1 MFSTYTEAIIFIL
14 DIAIWI
20 LFYQTIL
27 VKRKKVSTVLYI
39 LGFIAA
45 GLVVLLPSTYFF
57 ATYTTLKMFIVGG
70 TNLLCSFL
78 LTFYF
83 ETTMRHRIFTSV
95 TFIACCGIAEL
106 LAGYSIASYSN
117 VYLHLNN
124 EALFKLIEFASKFIQ
139 ILMIAII
146 NIFRNR
152 KQEGY
157 SWKYTI
163 SILITPIMSL
173 FVAVN
178 LPSPIES
185 NHPESIAYTI
195 SITGLFVINI
205 VNYILL
211 ENLFRV
217 KILEEQTQ
225 QLELQHTYQS
235 NKYSQISSAYRS
247 TRSILHETKRH
258 FFYIQECAGRQDYEH
273 ILQYLQTA
281 MVNMENAYNRVN
293 TGNLVIDS
301 FLSNHLAIAEKESI
315 QYKTILQ
322 IEPEKIPVDDYNL
335 SILLGNLLDNS
346 LQECRRIA
354 PPYPRVIQVEM
365 RTTNKE
371 FVIHVA
377 NSSRSTNDNN
387 MKNDLEYQLFHG
399 YGIENVKNITNRYN
413 GSYDMLQ
420 KENLYD
426 VVVIIP
432 IHEKGDSL

>member
-1 MFSTYTEAIIFIL
+1 MFSTYTEAVIFIL

-27 VKRKKVSTVLYI
+27 SNRKKISLFSYF
-39 LGFIAA
+39 LGF
-45 GLVVLLPSTYFF
+45 VLAEIIIMLPSTYFF
-57 ATYTTLKMFIVGG
+57 ATYTNLKMLVVGG

-83 ETTMRHRIFTSV
+83 DVPLRHRIFTIFSFL
-95 TFIACCGIAEL
+95 TCCGIAEL

-117 VYLHLNN
+117 LYLHLNN
-124 EALFKLIEFASKFIQ
+124 DALFKLIEFASKFIQ
-139 ILMIAII
+139 ILLIAII

-152 KQEGY
+152 KQERY

-258 FFYIQECAGRQDYEH
+258 FFYIQECAGKQDYEH
-273 ILQYLQTA
+273 ILQYLKTA
-281 MVNMENAYNRVN
+281 MTNMENAYNRVN

-301 FLSNHLAIAEKESI
+301 FLSNHLSIAEKESI
-315 QYKTILQ
+315 QYKTMLQ
-322 IEPEKIPVDDYNL
+322 IEPEKVPVDDYNL

-346 LQECRRIA
+346 LQECRRIT
-354 PPYPRVIQVEM
+354 PPYPRFIQVDI
-365 RTTNKE
+365 RTTEQE
-371 FVIHVA
+371 FVIHVV
-377 NSSRSTNDNN
+377 NSSRISSDNN

-399 YGIENVKNITNRYN
+399 YGIENVKKITNKYH
-413 GSYDMLQ
+413 GSYDILQ
-420 KENLYD
+420 KENVYD

-432 IHEKGDSL
+432 IHEKGDLL